1 MSDMQIDIRGNYAM
15 ADLVSVFQHL
25 VAQLQDLGIET
36 VEAVSV
42 TFDARRANGTGVGLR
57 DDAGPASH
65 LILEIADLARPCA
78 GSGKLRVI
86 ESPAPRRTTPR
97 APQQKPRRTYRAD
110 RE

>member
-1 MSDMQIDIRGNYAM
+1 MQIDIRGNYSI
-15 ADLVSVFQHL
+15 ADLVTVFQHL

-42 TFDARRANGTGVGLR
+42 TFDARRLDGTRVGLR

-65 LILEIADLARPCA
+65 LALEIADLARPCV

-86 ESPAPRRTTPR
+86 EAPAPRRSKAR
-97 APQQKPRRTYRAD
+97 APQHNPRRSYRAERD
-110 RE
+110 